1 MYSCKPIIN
10 VIEILVPNESKKI
23 LARFSEL
30 LKKFIMFI
38 LGLVDDQDHILYI
51 NVQLIGLPNLSK
63 SCCCK
68 IWQIKN

>member
-51 NVQLIGLPNLSK
+51 NVQLIGKVVAVRFGRSRTNFNLS
-63 SCCCK
+63 
-68 IWQIKN
+68 

>member
-10 VIEILVPNESKKI
+10 VIEILVRNESKKI

-51 NVQLIGLPNLSK
+51 NVQLIGKVVAVRFGRSRTNFNLS
-63 SCCCK
+63 
-68 IWQIKN
+68 